1 MSVPIVF
8 LSHSA
13 RDAAAV
19 GVLKEILNRATG
31 GRIEWWLSSDGQSI
45 PYGTNWRAEVEQ
57 ALRNCTH
64 LFCLLTPRSRNSA
77 WVQFEAGF
85 AAALDK
91 KITPVGMPGCDV
103 GDAPGPLQSM
113 QGFNLHDH
121 GALNNFLQI
130 INRECEQTHLLKLG
144 EPEFQKFMLANG
156 DSGDFEGMMERY
168 FEDAALYGT
177 IESPRFESMPEIAGA
192 TFLVPANQ
200 EEVEKDYR
208 RYRGAGYRLDL
219 YYSQSTVQAFD
230 CGEGPP
236 ETLEYVLKGEI
247 APAAILN
254 GIATTNTICQI
265 AEHHREVVI
274 RLHLRRTYFSVIGP
288 HLVMARL
295 AGTDVQWNSRGNGIL
310 FRGLSVGSYL
320 EDLREDPVASQPPV
334 IRYRLRIGWT
344 QLCNTIDLADLLK
357 LLIERGVIYE
367 RTED

>member
-45 PYGTNWRAEVEQ
+45 PYGTNWRAEVEE
-57 ALRNCTH
+57 ALRKCAH

-130 INRECEQTHLLKLG
+130 INRECDQTHLLKLG
-144 EPEFQKFMLANG
+144 EPEFGKFMLANG

-168 FEDAALYGT
+168 FEDATISAALT
-177 IESPRFESMPEIAGA
+177 EIRESWEKYFGNVTRSAGDGGIDYHGPGFSMVIRKEVQEGNHVVCGRTLRYSGLFLRAGIAPRDIAGGVERVNKAA
-192 TFLVPANQ
+192 TIASGLPARLRLVLN
-200 EEVEKDYR
+200 R
-208 RYRGAGYRLDL
+208 RFALV
-219 YYSQSTVQAFD
+219 TA
-230 CGEGPP
+230 
-236 ETLEYVLKGEI
+236 
-247 APAAILN
+247 
-254 GIATTNTICQI
+254 
-265 AEHHREVVI
+265 
-274 RLHLRRTYFSVIGP
+274 P
-288 HLVMARL
+288 HLITSKLRTAELTSFQQTKV
-295 AGTDVQWNSRGNGIL
+295 VK
-310 FRGLSVGSYL
+310 FRGLTVFCPRRSSTATSEAIDINW
-320 EDLREDPVASQPPV
+320 EDNCPPDDLTELLR
-334 IRYRLRIGWT
+334 
-344 QLCNTIDLADLLK
+344 
-357 LLIERGVIYE
+357 LLIQSGVIFDQ
-367 RTED
+367 TES